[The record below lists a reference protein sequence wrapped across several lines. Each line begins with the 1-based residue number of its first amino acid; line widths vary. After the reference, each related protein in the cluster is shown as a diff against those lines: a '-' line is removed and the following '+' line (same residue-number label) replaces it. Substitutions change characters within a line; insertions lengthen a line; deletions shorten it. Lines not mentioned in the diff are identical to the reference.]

1 MSTFIRA
8 GDASAPPPYD
18 GSVSA
23 IRTRVHHLPEP
34 TLGGGRQVALRPR
47 AGADSRSSSTCP
59 ASCRWLRRHSI
70 APRRSTSTRS
80 SRAYSRYEPER
91 WRQSFIRRIFGALEI
106 DGNGPYLDVGVGGSG
121 ATVVE
126 AARAG
131 TPAVGCDLSIEGV
144 VQARRFAVAEGVRE
158 AEFVACAAE
167 SLPFPDSSFAC
178 ASSVAVLEHIDDDA
192 VAAREL
198 ARVLRPGGLLW
209 ITVPNA
215 YRHIPVPLR
224 PVYRR
229 HDRML
234 GHKRHY
240 ALRDLVHLLSR
251 AGFAHVCTE
260 YSGHPVKVAQLV
272 LDRLVPQARG
282 LRSRVWWKLEDV
294 DLRQG
299 HLARHAL
306 QLSAVFRRT

>member
-23 IRTRVHHLPEP
+23 IELECITCRSQLSAEDDRLLCAACGSRFPIIEHVPCIVPMAP
-34 TLGGGRQVALRPR
+34 TAQHRSQAKYF
-47 AGADSRSSSTCP
+47 DSEF
-59 ASCRWLRRHSI
+59 AS
-70 APRRSTSTRS
+70 
-80 SRAYSRYEPER
+80 YSRYEPER

-251 AGFAHVCTE
+251 AGFVHVCTE